1 MCSVQLSPSFSLSM
15 FVASK
20 SWAMVSEVLPDLVIT
35 LNMVCSMSMTSN
47 RDSILS
53 GSMLSSIKS
62 LGPPRLSLGRSL

>member
-1 MCSVQLSPSFSLSM
+1 
-15 FVASK
+15 
-20 SWAMVSEVLPDLVIT
+20 MVSEVLPDLVIT
-35 LNMVCSMSMTSN
+35 LNMVRSMSMTSN